1 MYILFILMLLVR
13 MINKRIKEYFI
24 FRLFI
29 SWNGRLIDLGI
40 VYNFMFNMLMFRY
53 YDDGIDK
60 KKNGNKIRYLLWMYM
75 IL

>member
-1 MYILFILMLLVR
+1 MLLVR

-60 KKNGNKIRYLLWMYM
+60 KKMEIK
-75 IL
+75 

>member
-1 MYILFILMLLVR
+1 MLLVR

-40 VYNFMFNMLMFRY
+40 VYNFMFNKLMFFY

-60 KKNGNKIRYLLWMYM
+60 KKMEIK
-75 IL
+75 

>member
-1 MYILFILMLLVR
+1 MLLVR

-40 VYNFMFNMLMFRY
+40 VYNFMFNMLMFCY

-60 KKNGNKIRYLLWMYM
+60 KKMEIK
-75 IL
+75 

>member
-1 MYILFILMLLVR
+1 MLLVR

-29 SWNGRLIDLGI
+29 SSNGRLIDLGI
-40 VYNFMFNMLMFRY
+40 VYNFMFNMLMFFY

-60 KKNGNKIRYLLWMYM
+60 KKMEIK
-75 IL
+75 

>member
-1 MYILFILMLLVR
+1 MLLVR

-40 VYNFMFNMLMFRY
+40 VYNFMFNMLMFFY

-60 KKNGNKIRYLLWMYM
+60 KKMEIK
-75 IL
+75 